1 VSIRKK
7 KKKNDYDASPYSF
20 PFSREGNESTK
31 KADLFHGGR
40 SHKFSSS
47 VYVRVRV
54 CASVYV
60 RVW

>member
-1 VSIRKK
+1 VQQDGVDSEKK
-7 KKKNDYDASPYSF
+7 KKITTPYSF
-20 PFSREGNESTK
+20 PFSREENESTK

-40 SHKFSSS
+40 SRKFGSS

-60 RVW
+60 RV